1 MKQYLRNYLTK
12 LYEMY
17 SFRFLPRWLV
27 LLFDLAVIFFTF
39 YTAYA
44 IRLNFQLESLNVD
57 KETPQAIFVTLVYLA
72 SFQWYRS
79 YSGIIRHTGLNDA
92 YRIFQATATAFVIL
106 FIIGLIAR
114 SGLITVPWTNSFAAL
129 LIHFLLSYFILMG
142 FRIVVKTVF
151 SRLIRSPREHRQN
164 VIIYGA
170 GSAGIITRNALV
182 SDPRTKYD
190 IIAFA
195 DDNPN
200 KANKMIEGVPVMLPL
215 EVLNVDFIRKNEVGM
230 LIIALQKIEP
240 VRKAEII
247 ELAIEYGLEVKDIPP
262 IESWINGQLN
272 STQLRE
278 VRIEQLLEREQIS
291 LDKDHIIKEV
301 FDKIVMVTGAAG
313 SIGSEIVRQLLSYQ
327 PSRLLMVDQAESAL
341 FDLMFDLNANKEHK
355 KHVSLAY
362 PIIADVNDFVRMK
375 RLFELYKPEIVFHAS
390 AYKHVPLMEENPY
403 EAILVNIFGTKT
415 VADLS
420 LEYGVRK
427 FVMVSTDKAVNP
439 TNVMGATKRIAEIYT
454 QSLSNDSTHFITT
467 RFGNVLGSSG
477 SVIPIFRKQI
487 EQGGPITLTHKDII
501 RYFMTIPEACNLV
514 LEAGVMGNGGEIL
527 VFDMGKPVK
536 IYDLAKKMIRL
547 SGFEPE
553 KDIKIVETG
562 LRPGEKLFEE
572 LLTAHE
578 NTIPTHHPK
587 ILRARIQKLD
597 KSITD
602 QFIQEMQ
609 LLLKDGT
616 DMDLVMKMKDFLP
629 EYISSNSKYVKLDK

>member
-1 MKQYLRNYLTK
+1 MKHYFREYLTK

-17 SFRFLPRWLV
+17 SYRFLPRWLV
-27 LLFDLAVIFFTF
+27 LLFDLSVIFFTF

-44 IRLNFQLESLNVD
+44 IRLNFQLEGLQVD
-57 KETPQAIFVTLVYLA
+57 KEKPQAIFVTLIYLA

-106 FIIGLIAR
+106 FIVGLIAR
-114 SGLITVPWTNSFAAL
+114 SGFITVPWTNSFAAL

-142 FRIVVKTVF
+142 FRIVVKTTF
-151 SRLIRSPREHRQN
+151 SRMIRSPQEHRQN

-170 GSAGIITRNALV
+170 GSTGIITRNALV

-195 DDNPN
+195 DDNSN
-200 KANKMIEGVPVMLPL
+200 KANKMIEGVPVMLPS
-215 EVLNVDFIRKNEVGM
+215 EVLSIDFIRKNEVGM

-240 VRKAEII
+240 ARKAEII
-247 ELAIEYGLEVKDIPP
+247 ESAIEQGLEVKDIPP

-301 FDKIVMVTGAAG
+301 FGKIIMVTGAAG

-327 PSRLLMVDQAESAL
+327 PSKLLMVDQAESAL
-341 FDLMFDLNANKEHK
+341 FDLMFDLNANKEYK
-355 KHVSLAY
+355 KHIALAY
-362 PIIADVNDFVRMK
+362 PIIADINDFVRMK

-415 VADLS
+415 IADLS

-597 KSITD
+597 KYVTD
-602 QFIQEMQ
+602 QFIQEIQ